1 VPIADQVVVVGAG
14 PVGLVS
20 ALILA
25 RANVPVLVLEAEPE
39 LTRDLRAASFHPP
52 TVEMLAELGVADA
65 MHETGI
71 PARHWQIRDRHG
83 HVVADFDLALIAD
96 ETPYPYRLHFE
107 QFKLT
112 PLLLARLQAIP
123 GASVRFGAQV
133 AGVTQDADGVT
144 VRIGSP
150 DGEEKIAAKWVI
162 GADGGRSTVRK
173 AANIAFDG
181 FTWPERF
188 LVASTT
194 HDLEPAG
201 FRYASYIADPE
212 LWAAIFKV
220 PHEGPPGLWRIA
232 YPTDPNIPE
241 EVVLADDAIEA
252 NLQKL
257 HAIPGRWPLHYRSTY
272 RVHQRVAETFR
283 RGRVLLAGDAAH
295 LNNPLGGFGL
305 NSGIHDAVN
314 LADKLGRY
322 FRGEGGEELLDR
334 YSRQRRAA
342 TIEQVQAMSIR
353 NKRMMEERDPAV
365 QRERLREMI
374 AIAGDP
380 PRAREH
386 LLNTSMISGLRRAEA
401 VD

>member
-1 VPIADQVVVVGAG
+1 MPIADQVVVVGAG

-25 RANVPVLVLEAEPE
+25 RANVPVVVLEAEPE

-52 TVEMLAELGVADA
+52 TVEMLAALGVTDA

-71 PARHWQIRDRHG
+71 LARYWQIRDRQG
-83 HVVADFDLALIAD
+83 RVTADFDLGLIAD
-96 ETPYPYRLHFE
+96 ETPFPYRLHFE
-107 QFKLT
+107 QYKLT
-112 PLLLARLQAIP
+112 PLLLARLTAVA
-123 GASVRFGAQV
+123 GATVRFGV
-133 AGVTQDADGVT
+133 RVEGLIQDASGV
-144 VRIGSP
+144 SLQLASA
-150 DGEEKIAAKWVI
+150 DGEETVSAKWVI

-173 AANIAFDG
+173 AANIGFDG

-241 EVVLADDAIEA
+241 DIVLADDAVEE

-257 HAIPGRWPLHYRSTY
+257 HAIRGRWPLQYRSTY

-295 LNNPLGGFGL
+295 INNPLGGFGL
-305 NSGIHDAVN
+305 NGGIHDAVN
-314 LADKLGRY
+314 LAHKLAQVWNGQAD
-322 FRGEGGEELLDR
+322 ESLLNLYD
-334 YSRQRRAA
+334 RQRRP
-342 TIEQVQAMSIR
+342 TNIEFVQTMSIQ
-353 NKRMMEERDPAV
+353 NKRMIEERDPAV
-365 QRERLREMI
+365 RDRHRAELA
-374 AIAGDP
+374 AIAADP
-380 PRAREH
+380 VKAKAY
-386 LLNTSMISGLRRAEA
+386 LMNSSMISSVRKAASIL
-401 VD
+401 

>member
-1 VPIADQVVVVGAG
+1 MGAG

-295 LNNPLGGFGL
+295 INNPLGGFGL
-305 NSGIHDAVN
+305 NGGIHDAVN
-314 LADKLGRY
+314 LAGKLARVWHGQADDT
-322 FRGEGGEELLDR
+322 LLNLYD
-334 YSRQRRAA
+334 RQRRP
-342 TIEQVQAMSIR
+342 TNIEFVQAMSIQ
-353 NKRMMEERDPAV
+353 NKRMIEERDPAV
-365 QRERLREMI
+365 RDRHRAELAETAADPVKAKAYLMNSSMI
-374 AIAGDP
+374 ASVRKAASI
-380 PRAREH
+380 
-386 LLNTSMISGLRRAEA
+386 L
-401 VD
+401 